1 MKKCVAL
8 ILALLCL
15 GAFALAEEDALAAL
29 TEHHGSLVSTNGE
42 PVTDEELSAVLA
54 ACQVVT
60 LGSEKT
66 LHLNVITDLDLLQ
79 ELLPTY
85 AAAGLVQRG
94 NAAIIV
100 CVSSDRGTSGQY
112 HQPDMSN
119 YVAGGMLAQQICVA
133 AQLKGLGFR
142 VITDCIHESG
152 YSLYAGNEPA
162 PENAVHVATEWED
175 WLRMFAIP
183 KENYYTMAPD
193 GEPITVMNGKNIQLK
208 GDGYA
213 YFEADDTP
221 ALKRRVDY
229 VEGFMTPV
237 AVVLL
242 AHTDDAPQTRVM
254 NADALQTFWDGS
266 FDPYPEVYGG
276 SAANL
281 AH

>member
-112 HQPDMSN
+112 HQPDMSH

-142 VITDCIHESG
+142 VITDCIHESD

-162 PENAVHVATEWED
+162 PENAVG
-175 WLRMFAIP
+175 P
-183 KENYYTMAPD
+183 
-193 GEPITVMNGKNIQLK
+193 
-208 GDGYA
+208 
-213 YFEADDTP
+213 
-221 ALKRRVDY
+221 
-229 VEGFMTPV
+229 
-237 AVVLL
+237 LL
-242 AHTDDAPQTRVM
+242 ADGLELLPLSDGAEVSCQGLSCFTVNAAGARLLRLANGSNTLEAIIARTGMEAQAEAVADFFITLGKAGYLQNRV
-254 NADALQTFWDGS
+254 
-266 FDPYPEVYGG
+266 EV
-276 SAANL
+276 NKL
-281 AH
+281 AVEV